1 MKYTLRIKKNK
12 VFKYIFRKGI
22 YSKGEF
28 VVVHICK
35 TKYTNEENANNFFA
49 VCVSKKN
56 GNSVKRNRLKRFA
69 REVYTQEEAK
79 LKRGYNIVIIYK
91 KETCSDNVD
100 FFVIKDDIIN
110 CFKDLDL
117 YE

>member
-1 MKYTLRIKKNK
+1 MKYTLKIKKNK
-12 VFKYIFRKGI
+12 VFKYIFKKGI
-22 YSKGEF
+22 YSKGDF

-35 TKYTNEENANNFFA
+35 KKYFYEEISNNFFA

-56 GNSVKRNRLKRFA
+56 GNSVKRNRLKRLA
-69 REVYTQEEAK
+69 REVYTQEETR

-91 KETCSDNVD
+91 KETLADNVS
-100 FFVIKDDIIN
+100 FFDIKEDIKK
-110 CFKDLDL
+110 CFEDLDL